1 MVLSSLK
8 CTRMP
13 SVISSTSIEQAH
25 DRGERRSS
33 CPHGTRDPRGR
44 KCGEHWVVRWPRLS
58 SVQGTGLGS
67 ETGRSASVEFNSL
80 VNVAVVTLLS
90 GPVPVLYELRRRQLA
105 GFERRVDI

>member
-1 MVLSSLK
+1 MGRPVAQ
-8 CTRMP
+8 
-13 SVISSTSIEQAH
+13 VIFCARH
-25 DRGERRSS
+25 
-33 CPHGTRDPRGR
+33 
-44 KCGEHWVVRWPRLS
+44 
-58 SVQGTGLGS
+58 GLGS